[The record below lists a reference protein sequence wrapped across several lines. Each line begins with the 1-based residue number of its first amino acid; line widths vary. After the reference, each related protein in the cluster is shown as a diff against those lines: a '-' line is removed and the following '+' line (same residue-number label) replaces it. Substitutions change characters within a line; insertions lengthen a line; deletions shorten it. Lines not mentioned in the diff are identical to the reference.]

1 MLIYTI
7 AYIVSFILSRISFNE
22 VSGIVLIFAA
32 IYIYRKR
39 YKESSNILDLLGVY
53 GLGFIAA
60 QGIACFKLS

>member
-32 IYIYRKR
+32 VYIYRKR
-39 YKESSNILDLLGVY
+39 YKESSNILDLL
-53 GLGFIAA
+53 
-60 QGIACFKLS
+60 

>member
-39 YKESSNILDLLGVY
+39 YKES
-53 GLGFIAA
+53 
-60 QGIACFKLS
+60 

>member
-32 IYIYRKR
+32 IYIVPIYLI
-39 YKESSNILDLLGVY
+39 YSEYTDLDL
-53 GLGFIAA
+53 
-60 QGIACFKLS
+60 